1 MFNRPSATNIT
12 STNSAFAAN
21 AEEYAGLISHWKQTG
36 DDLHEFTLSAE
47 AVLSSPQTPIH
58 SDRLVA
64 Q

>member
-36 DDLHEFTLSAE
+36 DDLHEFTLSVE
-47 AVLSSPQTPIH
+47 AVLSSP
-58 SDRLVA
+58 
-64 Q
+64 